1 MKENLYKLDYTKIK
15 NFCSLE
21 SITMRLKRQAT
32 KQERLSWYI
41 YLTEDLPEYIKNAYK
56 SIRKSKKK
64 THKKTVESGQE
75 TRTDTSQK
83 RTPKWAN
90 KHMKNSHYHYSSGEC
105 RL

>member
-1 MKENLYKLDYTKIK
+1 MVHIPDRGLAGIYKECLQINKK
-15 NFCSLE
+15 
-21 SITMRLKRQAT
+21 
-32 KQERLSWYI
+32 KQ
-41 YLTEDLPEYIKNAYK
+41 
-56 SIRKSKKK
+56 KKK